1 MHVVQA
7 NHLGPAPLAIIEAFY
22 PGPRGAEALAN
33 GIFGRHNAWGRLPY
47 TIYPKSFA
55 DEAEMSMHD
64 LREPPGRTYRYYEK
78 PLFSFGHGL
87 SLSTWRLSGT
97 APGCLSGLATDG
109 SDGPCAVVLTLQN
122 SGKHDGDAVVMGYF
136 KSHTAAEN
144 TTASGTGTDADRTLG
159 ARADTGTGTG
169 TGKKTLLPMIKQLF
183 DFQRVTVGSGGSVT
197 LTFNLTAAVLS
208 EYGATTGDRVA
219 KAGGVTLMF
228 EDGGGQVVTLVAKV
242 TGPPMVVEP
251 FPSTKPTMLPAQ

>member
-1 MHVVQA
+1 VQA
-7 NHLGPAPLAIIEAFY
+7 NHVGPAPLAIIEAFY

-87 SLSTWRLSGT
+87 SLSTWLLSGT

-122 SGKHDGDAVVMGYF
+122 SGKYDGDAVVMGYF
-136 KSHTAAEN
+136 KSHAATSTEN
-144 TTASGTGTDADRTLG
+144 TTVSSTATDPDRTSDAG
-159 ARADTGTGTG
+159 AGTG

-183 DFQRVTVGSGGSVT
+183 DFQRVTVGSGRRVT

-208 EYGATTGDRVA
+208 EFEATTGDRVA

-242 TGPPMVVEP
+242 AGPPVVVEP
-251 FPSTKPTMLPAQ
+251 FPSTKPTMVPPQ